1 MRGLLPAAW
10 EGAPYL
16 LALLLSQLFLVSD
29 LRAQGTPLEVC
40 GARVSPNIASD
51 GIGPVVLGTLVP
63 KVLAQCR
70 GIAIAPV
77 TSPDSVSPDT
87 LLELAINGGHDM
99 LGVFYRDSTVIRIAI
114 HDSAFYTPDSLHVGT
129 LFARLRR
136 PGLTVRSRHGFL
148 WATVPGRCSPRFV
161 LGSFDQ
167 RRSEA
172 DSVLLQKQ
180 VPDTMRVSAIWLS
193 RCQPLRL

>member
-1 MRGLLPAAW
+1 MGGLLPAAW

-16 LALLLSQLFLVSD
+16 LALLLPQLFLVSD
-29 LRAQGTPLEVC
+29 LRAQGAPLEVC
-40 GARVSPNIASD
+40 GARVSPNLASN
-51 GIGPVVLGTLVP
+51 GIGPVVLGALVP
-63 KVLAQCR
+63 KLLAQCR

-77 TSPDSVSPDT
+77 TSPDAVGPDT
-87 LLELAINGGHDM
+87 LLELATNGGHDM

-114 HDSAFYTPDSLHVGT
+114 HDSAFHTSDSVHVGT

-148 WATVPGRCSPRFV
+148 WATVSGRCSPRFV

-167 RRSEA
+167 GRTEA

-180 VPDTMRVSAIWLS
+180 VPDSMRVSAIWLS
-193 RCQPLRL
+193 SCKPLRQ